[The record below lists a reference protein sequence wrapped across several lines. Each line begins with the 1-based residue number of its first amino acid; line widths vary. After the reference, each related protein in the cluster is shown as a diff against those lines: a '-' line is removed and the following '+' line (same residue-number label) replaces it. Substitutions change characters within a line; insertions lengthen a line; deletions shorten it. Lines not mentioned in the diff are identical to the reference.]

1 MWERGSLVPPEQFIL
16 YLKGIS
22 TINYVSAAG
31 FLIFYF
37 CKYFLPLHL
46 CATYLQGRTRKETIK
61 SNICLRKW
69 KTKRLW
75 MIWNG
80 AALNVQRVNNPGG
93 SPEGCGSE
101 LLAFLWEF
109 SEAKPAFGEWMCW
122 SCGASQK
129 ICVWINTLGRF
140 LAATEPA
147 VFYSAILKLRLG
159 SSGSL
164 TLTHTLAP
172 ISPPPPCLSAYRI
185 RALFWESKGLFRY
198 ER

>member
-1 MWERGSLVPPEQFIL
+1 
-16 YLKGIS
+16 
-22 TINYVSAAG
+22 
-31 FLIFYF
+31 
-37 CKYFLPLHL
+37 
-46 CATYLQGRTRKETIK
+46 
-61 SNICLRKW
+61 
-69 KTKRLW
+69 
-75 MIWNG
+75 
-80 AALNVQRVNNPGG
+80 
-93 SPEGCGSE
+93 
-101 LLAFLWEF
+101 
-109 SEAKPAFGEWMCW
+109 MCW

-164 TLTHTLAP
+164 TLTHAC
-172 ISPPPPCLSAYRI
+172 SHKPPPPLSAYRI